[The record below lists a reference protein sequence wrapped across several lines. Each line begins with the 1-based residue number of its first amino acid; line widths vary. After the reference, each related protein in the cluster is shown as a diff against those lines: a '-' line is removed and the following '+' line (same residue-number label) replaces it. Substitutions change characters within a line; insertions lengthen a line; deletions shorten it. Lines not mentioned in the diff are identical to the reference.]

1 MQGGMKLASAQTGG
15 LSPLS
20 GRPSDTCAQ
29 PRADYLHASDDTS
42 TGRNAIVAD
51 ELVTLGL
58 ECSMLQQMACISYWA
73 NMASTFG
80 SALFLA
86 RGCRTVAD
94 LGSVIGSSSRA

>member
-1 MQGGMKLASAQTGG
+1 
-15 LSPLS
+15 
-20 GRPSDTCAQ
+20 
-29 PRADYLHASDDTS
+29 
-42 TGRNAIVAD
+42 
-51 ELVTLGL
+51 
-58 ECSMLQQMACISYWA
+58 MACISYWA